1 MSVEIPTINI
11 KIEQLEEDE
20 KLEVGNI
27 CKLLKKISDSKH
39 MESTLW
45 VAMFIQSWF
54 KIVLNRCRNMLKF
67 QKIDFDFG
75 KSTQSLIKGIS
86 GETKSVYSK

>member
-11 KIEQLEEDE
+11 KIEQLEAE

-39 MESTLW
+39 MDSTLW
-45 VAMFIQSWF
+45 VAMFIQTAD
-54 KIVLNRCRNMLKF
+54 LK
-67 QKIDFDFG
+67 
-75 KSTQSLIKGIS
+75 
-86 GETKSVYSK
+86 

>member
-45 VAMFIQSWF
+45 VAMFIQTAD
-54 KIVLNRCRNMLKF
+54 LK
-67 QKIDFDFG
+67 
-75 KSTQSLIKGIS
+75 
-86 GETKSVYSK
+86 

>member
-39 MESTLW
+39 AKIGAETLP
-45 VAMFIQSWF
+45 
-54 KIVLNRCRNMLKF
+54 KF
-67 QKIDFDFG
+67 RKIDFDFG
-75 KSTQSLIKGIS
+75 KSTKSLIKGIS
-86 GETKSVYSK
+86 GKTKSVYSK